1 MSGLASELA
10 LVDSQ
15 IFVNSHLYKLFGL
28 VTGLTLIDFQ
38 MFVNFIYMLFGQRVS
53 SLLIH
58 EVAHMSLTQI
68 VWIRV

>member
-28 VTGLTLIDFQ
+28 VTGLTLIDLHLK
-38 MFVNFIYMLFGQRVS
+38 V
-53 SLLIH
+53 
-58 EVAHMSLTQI
+58 
-68 VWIRV
+68 IRAASELALDLRS